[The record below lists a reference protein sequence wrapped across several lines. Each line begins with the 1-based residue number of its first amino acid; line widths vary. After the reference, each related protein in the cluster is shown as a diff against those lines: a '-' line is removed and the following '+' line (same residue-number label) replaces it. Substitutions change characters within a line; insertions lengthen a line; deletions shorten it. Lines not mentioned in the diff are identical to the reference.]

1 MAGIAI
7 IRPFADMLKV
17 DLRPLAF
24 LLIEPLISALQDEW
38 FWSECSKWWFSQGS
52 FQVEFA

>member
-7 IRPFADMLKV
+7 IRPLTDILKV

-24 LLIEPLISALQDEW
+24 VLVEPLISSLQVEW
-38 FWSECSKWWFSQGS
+38 FWAKCSKWWFSQGS

>member
-1 MAGIAI
+1 
-7 IRPFADMLKV
+7 MLEV

-24 LLIEPLISALQDEW
+24 FLVEPLIGALQDEW
-38 FWSECSKWWFSQGS
+38 FWTKCSKWWFSQGS